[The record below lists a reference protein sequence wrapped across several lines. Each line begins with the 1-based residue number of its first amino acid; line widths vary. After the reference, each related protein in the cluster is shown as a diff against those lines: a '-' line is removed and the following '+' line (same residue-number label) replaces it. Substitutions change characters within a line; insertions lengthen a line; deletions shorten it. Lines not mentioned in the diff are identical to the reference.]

1 MRPCESYM
9 AFFDVFKKKK
19 EKERF
24 EKKQKEKIEAKKPE
38 EPKEEETKKKTGTK
52 FSGFSADVLESPHIT
67 EKNTFLNEK
76 NVYVFKIKPRA
87 NKTMVK
93 QAIKETYG
101 VKPKKVSI
109 VYAPDKKRFIR
120 GKYGTTTG
128 FKKAIIYLKEGDKI
142 EIS

>member
-1 MRPCESYM
+1 M

-24 EKKQKEKIEAKKPE
+24 EKKQREKARTEQTPTLDDVGAPTAKRVGE
-38 EPKEEETKKKTGTK
+38 KKTGTK

-128 FKKAIIYLKEGDKI
+128 FKKAVIYLKEGDKI